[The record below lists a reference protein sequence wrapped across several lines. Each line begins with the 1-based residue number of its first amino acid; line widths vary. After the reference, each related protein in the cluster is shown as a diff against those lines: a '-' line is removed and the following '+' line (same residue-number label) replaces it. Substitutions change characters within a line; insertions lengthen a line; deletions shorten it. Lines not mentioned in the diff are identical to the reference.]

1 MVRSEGPSCELGVAH
16 TQQGEAKGSADGV
29 GEVVLDARECV
40 HVAPP
45 AVSPSAIDDLLNSRR
60 RQTTAL
66 ELRQHHPA
74 ISVNASVSRVSRH
87 SKTLPAT
94 AVGSWS
100 SGRIMR
106 IHSRSA
112 AASAASRAAL
122 RTMSSADWGPPRLTI
137 IAGSHRMRTKTST
150 SSARTLRSLMPGI
163 MTVGLGYRPIHARSP
178 HLGTVAG
185 AVLALGI
192 DLLLP
197 GWALV
202 ATLAMLMVATVAY
215 AFLGDYARQV
225 MVMTPMIVLLGAG
238 SSSGRAEVAAERV
251 LATLL
256 GAVIAAGIA
265 LALAR
270 YEREYPATQ
279 PWASPG
285 GSGSGSDWLITGPT
299 VSGSSV
305 PPRAGYGFR
314 FPPIA
319 RRSSASRPWVERPA
333 LSDPVHRQLATGL
346 CEGIAPGADSDVGSA
361 EWTAFRCRPDRW
373 PGNARQ
379 RSSGSRPPTPTVSSP
394 TTRWSSD
401 STVC

>member
-1 MVRSEGPSCELGVAH
+1 
-16 TQQGEAKGSADGV
+16 
-29 GEVVLDARECV
+29 
-40 HVAPP
+40 
-45 AVSPSAIDDLLNSRR
+45 
-60 RQTTAL
+60 
-66 ELRQHHPA
+66 
-74 ISVNASVSRVSRH
+74 
-87 SKTLPAT
+87 
-94 AVGSWS
+94 
-100 SGRIMR
+100 MR
-106 IHSRSA
+106 
-112 AASAASRAAL
+112 
-122 RTMSSADWGPPRLTI
+122 M
-137 IAGSHRMRTKTST
+137 KTST

-238 SSSGRAEVAAERV
+238 NSSGRAEVAAERV

-285 GSGSGSDWLITGPT
+285 GVRFRIRLADHRSDRVRVL
-299 VSGSSV
+299 
-305 PPRAGYGFR
+305 
-314 FPPIA
+314 
-319 RRSSASRPWVERPA
+319 
-333 LSDPVHRQLATGL
+333 
-346 CEGIAPGADSDVGSA
+346 
-361 EWTAFRCRPDRW
+361 
-373 PGNARQ
+373 
-379 RSSGSRPPTPTVSSP
+379 RPPSRWIRLPLPADRSP
-394 TTRWSSD
+394 LLRQPSMG
-401 STVC
+401 